1 MMVWIEGTPLMT
13 DTGEFTIPPAVATL
27 LDTSAT
33 RLAARFA
40 ATFSPETVR
49 ECLDDSYIVL
59 AATARVH
66 THLYVLAERFAAE
79 RLSATITANSEA
91 ATGKPE
97 ILFVC
102 VHNAGRSQMA
112 AALLDH
118 HGAGRVVVRSA
129 GSAPVDSVNPAVVA
143 ALAELDLDVS
153 KEFPKP
159 LTDEVVRASDVVITM
174 GCGDACPIYPG
185 KRYLNWELDDPAGK
199 DLEAARRIRDDID
212 ARVKSLLEELLG

>member
-1 MMVWIEGTPLMT
+1 MMVIEGTPHMT
-13 DTGEFTIPPAVATL
+13 DADEFTIPPAVATL

-33 RLAARFA
+33 RLATRFA

-79 RLSATITANSEA
+79 RLSATITANSET

-97 ILFVC
+97 VLFVC

-159 LTDEVVRASDVVITM
+159 LTDEVVQASDVVITM

-199 DLEAARRIRDDID
+199 DLENARRIRDDID
-212 ARVKSLLEELLG
+212 TRVKSLLEELLS

>member
-1 MMVWIEGTPLMT
+1 MATT
-13 DTGEFTIPPAVATL
+13 DHLAIPPAVAL
-27 LDTSAT
+27 LLNTSAD

-40 ATFSPETVR
+40 AHFSPETVR

-97 ILFVC
+97 VLFVC

-199 DLEAARRIRDDID
+199 DLDAARRIRDDID
-212 ARVKSLLEELLG
+212 ARVQTLLKELLEQA

>member
-1 MMVWIEGTPLMT
+1 MATT
-13 DTGEFTIPPAVATL
+13 DDLAIPPAVALL
-27 LDTSAT
+27 LDTSAD

-40 ATFSPETVR
+40 AHFSPETVR

-79 RLSATITANSEA
+79 RLNATITANSET

-97 ILFVC
+97 VLFVC

-185 KRYLNWELDDPAGK
+185 KRYLNWELDDPAGQNV
-199 DLEAARRIRDDID
+199 DTARMIRDEID
-212 ARVKSLLEELLG
+212 KRVKTLLEELLG

>member
-33 RLAARFA
+33 RLATRFA

-49 ECLDDSYIVL
+49 ECLDDSYLVL

-79 RLSATITANSEA
+79 RLQATITADSET

-97 ILFVC
+97 VLFVC

-129 GSAPVDSVNPAVVA
+129 GSAPVDSINPAVVA

-212 ARVKSLLEELLG
+212 KRVTELLKELLA